1 MFYPNQTKECAK
13 WRIPPSMIEG
23 TTYYA
28 NELGHIETAAGYE
41 LADKIGPS
49 HLLNKGGSKYI
60 HTTVAGKEREIHR
73 LICAARWG
81 KPRKGQECHHLNG
94 NKFDNRPDN
103 LIWLAKPRHRIYD
116 ARLRDLKALLGNQGI
131 LIFSRQ
137 DFIRFAC
144 MSDKNFTPMLSKF
157 HREDPSARMEYELT
171 HHMEE

>member
-28 NELGHIETAAGYE
+28 NERGHIETAAGYE

-116 ARLRDLKALLGNQGI
+116 ARLNEAKQLLGDAVLLFDRKAFINWARLSDKAFHALL
-131 LIFSRQ
+131 
-137 DFIRFAC
+137 A
-144 MSDKNFTPMLSKF
+144 KY
-157 HREDPSARMEYELT
+157 HRVDPSARMEWECT
-171 HHMEE
+171 HLEC